1 MGKYKEIREIV
12 FDVLSD
18 REWHTVDEIQK
29 KCEEGG
35 IYLNG
40 EKSVIYNVIH
50 QLKKKRI
57 VETSGTGKYK
67 MSDENIQNDNK
78 KESDYEN
85 CCKQEDK
92 LGKSIKS
99 IEIYL
104 AKYKKFDWITC
115 SEKELQEARAN
126 ANKLIKL
133 SEKIQNEFSGKW
145 KNI

>member
-1 MGKYKEIREIV
+1 MGKYKEKRGIV
-12 FDVLSD
+12 FEVLSD
-18 REWHTVDEIQK
+18 REWHTIDEIQK
-29 KCEEGG
+29 KCEEKG
-35 IYLNG
+35 IFLNG
-40 EKSVIYNVIH
+40 ERSAIYNVMH
-50 QLKKKRI
+50 QLKKKGML
-57 VETSGTGKYK
+57 ETSGTGKYK

-78 KESDYEN
+78 KEADQEN
-85 CCKQEDK
+85 CHKQEDK

-104 AKYKKFDWITC
+104 IKYKKFDWITC

-145 KNI
+145 KNN